1 MSIEVEI
8 REIDPQPFMAVHFKS
23 SREDLGK
30 HFGEALPAAFGH
42 VVSQGKQPAGMPIG
56 QYLSGTP
63 DEFEVAAGVPV
74 AGPMDESEQVKNATL
89 PGGRVAVARHVG
101 PYEKL
106 VETHMQLEAWL
117 RENGHQPNGGVWEV
131 YVTDPGAEPDS
142 SKWITEIFAPIA

>member
-63 DEFEVAAGVPV
+63 DEFEVDLETENSHLSSIQTPL
-74 AGPMDESEQVKNATL
+74 SKLSSNART
-89 PGGRVAVARHVG
+89 GNTM
-101 PYEKL
+101 KD
-106 VETHMQLEAWL
+106 
-117 RENGHQPNGGVWEV
+117 
-131 YVTDPGAEPDS
+131 VTMSP
-142 SKWITEIFAPIA
+142 